1 MFGNWR
7 CTVVIF
13 SYDPYHAYGRPISII
28 LIENNSIM
36 TIEIH
41 SPNLHVD
48 ERTIDIIKKK
58 VVNLSHLGEKISRA
72 EIFLTE
78 DIALPEKNKICKI
91 RLSIFGDDLFVSKN
105 ADSFGKAAT
114 AAIRILRRGLMKKQE
129 VRNDLPEIVTST
141 IDI

>member
-1 MFGNWR
+1 
-7 CTVVIF
+7 
-13 SYDPYHAYGRPISII
+13 
-28 LIENNSIM
+28 M

-41 SPNLHVD
+41 SPNLQVN
-48 ERTIDIIKKK
+48 ERTINTIKKK
-58 VVNLSHLGEKISRA
+58 LLGLSHLGEHVSRA

-78 DIALPEKNKICKI
+78 NIAIPKENKTCKI

-114 AAIRILRRGLMKKQE
+114 AAIRILRRGLKKKQE
-129 VRNDLPEIVTST
+129 VRNEVPEIITST

>member
-1 MFGNWR
+1 
-7 CTVVIF
+7 
-13 SYDPYHAYGRPISII
+13 
-28 LIENNSIM
+28 M

-41 SPNLHVD
+41 SPNLQVN
-48 ERTIDIIKKK
+48 ERTINSIKKK
-58 VVNLSHLGEKISRA
+58 LLALSHLGEHVSRA

-78 DIALPEKNKICKI
+78 NIAIPKENKTCKI

-114 AAIRILRRGLMKKQE
+114 AAIRILRRGLKKKQE
-129 VRNDLPEIVTST
+129 VRNEVPEIVTST

>member
-1 MFGNWR
+1 
-7 CTVVIF
+7 
-13 SYDPYHAYGRPISII
+13 
-28 LIENNSIM
+28 M

-58 VVNLSHLGEKISRA
+58 VVNLSHFGEKISRA

-78 DIALPEKNKICKI
+78 DAAVPSEDKNCKI

-114 AAIRILRRGLMKKQE
+114 AAIRILRRGLKKKQE
-129 VRNDLPEIVTST
+129 MRNDLPEIVTST